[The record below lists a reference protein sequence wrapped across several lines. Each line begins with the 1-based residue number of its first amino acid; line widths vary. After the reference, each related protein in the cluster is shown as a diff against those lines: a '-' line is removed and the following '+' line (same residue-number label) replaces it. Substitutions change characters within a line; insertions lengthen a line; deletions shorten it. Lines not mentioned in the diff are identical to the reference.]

1 MKSILTYLNRASSEG
16 FHGLSRTMN
25 RLTGFCRGLVAG
37 AAALSALVLTPQA
50 RAGFTPEAL
59 EGFELTHLRGV
70 VSTVLPEEKVIE
82 VIDPEGHK
90 EIITVGIDM
99 SRLGLKPGDGVDVS
113 VLDGLVVELERS
125 RDKQLSFNREDI
137 IIPTDMGPLKKGMR
151 VALASGT
158 ARVIKLSKTDRTLS
172 LMGPLGG
179 IHNLDVLAMPG
190 LDLFPD
196 LNPGD
201 VVSFRLIQPVAVAVD
216 AYKPPADQA
225 RSAEQPLLGTVV
237 NDNGSLKAELLNS
250 FEITKLKGTIQRL
263 MPAERVMELRGPY
276 GHDMLITMGGS
287 LESDGLKPG
296 NSVVVDILDGLVV
309 DLRKSA
315 INKLSFERQDV
326 LLSEDFG
333 EVRKGARVA
342 MVSGTAEVVKVSEK
356 DDEISL
362 RGPFGGVHNLD
373 VRHNIN
379 GDPVEQLSVG
389 DFVDFRMIHPVAIA
403 IREAS

>member
-1 MKSILTYLNRASSEG
+1 
-16 FHGLSRTMN
+16 MN
-25 RLTGFCRGLVAG
+25 RLSGFCRGLVTG

-137 IIPTDMGPLKKGMR
+137 IIPEDMGPLKKGMR

-158 ARVIKLSKTDRTLS
+158 ARVIKLSKTDRSLS

-216 AYKPPADQA
+216 AYKLPADQA

-276 GHDMLITMGGS
+276 GHDLLITMGGS

-296 NSVVVDILDGLVV
+296 DSVVVDILDGLVV
-309 DLRKSA
+309 DLRKSS
-315 INKLSFERQDV
+315 INKLSFDRQDV

-356 DDEISL
+356 DHEMSL

-389 DFVDFRMIHPVAIA
+389 DFVEFRMIHPVAIA
-403 IREAS
+403 IRKAS

>member
-1 MKSILTYLNRASSEG
+1 MYRVSG
-16 FHGLSRTMN
+16 FR
-25 RLTGFCRGLVAG
+25 RGLLAG
-37 AAALSALVLTPQA
+37 AAALSALLLAPQV
-50 RAGFTPEAL
+50 RAGFTPETL

-70 VSTVLPEEKVIE
+70 VSIVLPEEKVIE

-158 ARVIKLSKTDRTLS
+158 ARVIKLSKTDRSLS
-172 LMGPLGG
+172 LIGPLGG

-190 LDLFPD
+190 PDLFPD

-201 VVSFRLIQPVAVAVD
+201 VVTFRLVQPVAVAIESYTLPGTVSD
-216 AYKPPADQA
+216 
-225 RSAEQPLLGTVV
+225 RSSEQPMLAPVV
-237 NDNGSLKAELLNS
+237 NDSGSLKAELLNS
-250 FEITKLKGTIQRL
+250 FEITKLKGTIQRV

-276 GHDMLITMGGS
+276 GHDMLITMS
-287 LESDGLKPG
+287 DSSDADGLKPG
-296 NSVVVDILDGLVV
+296 DSVVVDILDGLVV

-315 INKLSFERQDV
+315 STRLGFNRQDV

-342 MVSGTAEVVKVSEK
+342 MATGTAEVVKVSEQ
-356 DDEISL
+356 DAEISL

-373 VRHNIN
+373 VRHSID
-379 GDPVEQLSVG
+379 GDPLEQLGVG
-389 DFVDFRMIHPVAIA
+389 DFVDFRMIQPVAIA
-403 IREAS
+403 IRKAS